1 MNSIPEVPRYD
12 WAKEQARKYLV
23 EHHINNLPID
33 IIGLI
38 KKAGIISLKTYS
50 KLALKSN
57 TSINDICLEFQSSDG
72 VSILNTSKFSNKKY
86 AILFNDTRK
95 PKTRINWTLAHEF
108 GHIILNHLVDF
119 EQSKLLRSNISDSEY
134 SVLDKEA
141 DAFAAELLVPTVV
154 MIAAG
159 WTNKND
165 VGMHCQL
172 SSQASSY
179 RSNYL
184 RTFSPRLYLFQHYER
199 ELYYTFYNHIY
210 KKFCPECKTSFI
222 DRNAKYCPICGEHN
236 LIWKNTEENI
246 MKYSGILVDENSKA
260 YTCPQC
266 ENEEIMPDGDHCM
279 ICGFYLINKC
289 VGKRQYDEYGDL
301 VGFKYACNKPLPGNA
316 RYCPYCGGESS
327 FYADGILNDWK
338 IEKNTLYDDTIIP
351 F

>member
-1 MNSIPEVPRYD
+1 MNLIPEVPRYD

-23 EHHINNLPID
+23 EHNINNIPID

-57 TSINDICLEFQSSDG
+57 TSINDICLEFLSSDG

-86 AILFNDTRK
+86 AIPFNDTRK

-141 DAFAAELLVPTVV
+141 VAFAAELLVPTVV

-165 VGMHCQL
+165 VGTHCQL
-172 SSQASSY
+172 SVKLQATVVITLEPFLPDY
-179 RSNYL
+179 
-184 RTFSPRLYLFQHYER
+184 
-199 ELYYTFYNHIY
+199 IY
-210 KKFCPECKTSFI
+210 F
-222 DRNAKYCPICGEHN
+222 
-236 LIWKNTEENI
+236 NI
-246 MKYSGILVDENSKA
+246 M
-260 YTCPQC
+260 
-266 ENEEIMPDGDHCM
+266 NES
-279 ICGFYLINKC
+279 Y
-289 VGKRQYDEYGDL
+289 
-301 VGFKYACNKPLPGNA
+301 
-316 RYCPYCGGESS
+316 
-327 FYADGILNDWK
+327 
-338 IEKNTLYDDTIIP
+338 IIP
-351 F
+351 FIIIFMKSFAPNARHLL